1 MYYILP
7 PSPSALERY
16 RLFKDCIWLSVF
28 LFFLSFLR
36 RVCIYPSLSLDAARR
51 AAAVPYVFHSG
62 FLSATRQ
69 PRFLR
74 VPTRVL
80 FGRPGSCG
88 GTLPSSFHLWTVVSP
103 DLHRRPAIRRHG
115 PTSCRGAAIHRQLL
129 ARTSKMLAHRNPS
142 VFALNLSSASGES
155 TNRPARDKIF
165 VPRGDNNGVSLARA
179 KWSHPSSASIALRE
193 GGRSIYLRGDLVE
206 RRARP
211 ARRSPPRRL

>member
-155 TNRPARDKIF
+155 TNLPAIRYSYLVGITTVF
-165 VPRGDNNGVSLARA
+165 PSRA
-179 KWSHPSSASIALRE
+179 QSGLILRV
-193 GGRSIYLRGDLVE
+193 L
-206 RRARP
+206 
-211 ARRSPPRRL
+211 RSPCVKVAGQYTCAET